1 YHAPDPD
8 IELSELHE
16 DMDKWRSRLRV
27 GVFGYVVLWL
37 LAWLLGLAQYALLY
51 DPLVTLGR

>member
-1 YHAPDPD
+1 
-8 IELSELHE
+8 
-16 DMDKWRSRLRV
+16 MDKWRSRLRV